1 MLSSHSSTGSNQ
13 RRGTKRR
20 RSPGSHCTADS
31 TGSLGRQV
39 RQCVQEGRWP
49 NHPLAEA
56 NTTPPDLLT
65 YSLHLG
71 LCGISEREVR
81 ELGLWAYLQSY
92 EVHNPLAREEAQAV
106 VDTKLASADMYQ
118 HLSYFGKVLP
128 CSAFFNMLDLLRH
141 RMHAR
146 KQDEGTKAEPPAAT
160 PEQEVN
166 RSLSPGCLSELF
178 AEFLEQ
184 HAQRTCRVAERRMRC
199 IQLRQALRD
208 AESAE
213 SYPQV
218 IYTHLWRKEQGPWSR
233 FIHERDIEAL
243 WMPL

>member
-56 NTTPPDLLT
+56 SKTPPDLLT
-65 YSLHLG
+65 HSLHLG

-106 VDTKLASADMYQ
+106 VATKLASADMYQ

-128 CSAFFNMLDLLRH
+128 YSAFFNMLE
-141 RMHAR
+141 HAR
-146 KQDEGTKAEPPAAT
+146 KQDAGTQAEPPAAT

-233 FIHERDIEAL
+233 FIHERDLEAL